1 MRSACARA
9 LGLLVVLALAIPVY
23 GQSTGMFSGV
33 VIDRDGKPISGAT
46 VVIERKE
53 VGLKVEAKTDRN
65 GRYTRTGFDDGTY
78 TLTVVHNGVA
88 VANSSETISL
98 GFRVDKDFDLRA
110 LDKQQQTQAAAGNT
124 AISRA
129 QRDAETK
136 ANSETQGAF
145 NAGLTA
151 LRAGNLDEAVKQFN
165 LAAERRP
172 NLAVVYNRLGE
183 TYVAG
188 KKYNE
193 ATEAYKKATELQSN
207 DTDYFYNLGIAAAHA
222 GKFDVAK
229 ASIQKSVEI
238 EPPRGGVAYYN
249 LGQILDR
256 AGQDKDAIDAM
267 QRSIKHNP
275 KSADTY
281 YEFGLMLMKNAA
293 TIPDSAVQFENFLR
307 SEEHT
312 S

>member
-98 GFRVDKDFDLRA
+98 GFRVDKDFDLRP

-136 ANSETQGAF
+136 ANSETQG
-145 NAGLTA
+145 GHSM
-151 LRAGNLDEAVKQFN
+151 RV
-165 LAAERRP
+165 
-172 NLAVVYNRLGE
+172 
-183 TYVAG
+183 
-188 KKYNE
+188 
-193 ATEAYKKATELQSN
+193 
-207 DTDYFYNLGIAAAHA
+207 
-222 GKFDVAK
+222 
-229 ASIQKSVEI
+229 
-238 EPPRGGVAYYN
+238 
-249 LGQILDR
+249 
-256 AGQDKDAIDAM
+256 
-267 QRSIKHNP
+267 
-275 KSADTY
+275 
-281 YEFGLMLMKNAA
+281 
-293 TIPDSAVQFENFLR
+293 
-307 SEEHT
+307 
-312 S
+312 